1 MEIKLINGH
10 NQIIFSENDKKEI
23 IESYM
28 SGESM
33 RSIQRRYNISAKP
46 LRRLLDENNI
56 DHSRG
61 NLRAYVKNYPDGIY
75 DENIENEIQDK
86 INNLNIRSNH
96 NKYYINRNYFD
107 VIDTE
112 DKAYILG
119 FLYADG
125 NNFPKKSQIT
135 MGLEEKDK
143 DILNKMNTCLQY
155 SKELTYQDLSNK
167 HDFGYSY
174 EDMYKLCIYDKHM
187 CNVLDLRG
195 MHPNKSLIL

>member
-23 IESYM
+23 IGSYM

-107 VIDTE
+107 VIDKDALPE
-112 DKAYILG
+112 RKVIDKHIYEYIDLSTY
-119 FLYADG
+119 LSELTKVSVVILTA
-125 NNFPKKSQIT
+125 NFFECQ
-135 MGLEEKDK
+135 
-143 DILNKMNTCLQY
+143 ILNY
-155 SKELTYQDLSNK
+155 
-167 HDFGYSY
+167 
-174 EDMYKLCIYDKHM
+174 
-187 CNVLDLRG
+187 NVF
-195 MHPNKSLIL
+195 